1 MKAQHNVQSLPKWAQ
16 EMITELRNEPRH
28 VTGANIEGVHVEM
41 YGFKHDENSAAAITS
56 IANALAENAKALG
69 KLSDALMPE
78 KVTANFDI
86 AIRLSDIKGK

>member
-28 VTGANIEGVHVEM
+28 VTGASIEGVNVEM
-41 YGFKHDENSAAAITS
+41 CGFKHDENSAAAITA
-56 IANALAENAKALG
+56 IANALTENAKALA
-69 KLSDALMPE
+69 KLSDSVMP
-78 KVTANFDI
+78 KNVTANFDS